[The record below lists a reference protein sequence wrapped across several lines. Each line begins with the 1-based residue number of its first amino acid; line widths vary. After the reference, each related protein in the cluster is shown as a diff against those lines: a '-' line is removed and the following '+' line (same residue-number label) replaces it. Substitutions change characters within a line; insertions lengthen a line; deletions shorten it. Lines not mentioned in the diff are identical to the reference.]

1 MNMNA
6 NQLSVERKKNIKN
19 IIIKIDQF
27 LINLSMKNAFNT
39 YVCIYYH
46 TSWWIMKRLNNSL
59 KLSLAAN
66 LKPRCKQEEK

>member
-1 MNMNA
+1 MNA

-46 TSWWIMKRLNNSL
+46 TS
-59 KLSLAAN
+59 
-66 LKPRCKQEEK
+66 